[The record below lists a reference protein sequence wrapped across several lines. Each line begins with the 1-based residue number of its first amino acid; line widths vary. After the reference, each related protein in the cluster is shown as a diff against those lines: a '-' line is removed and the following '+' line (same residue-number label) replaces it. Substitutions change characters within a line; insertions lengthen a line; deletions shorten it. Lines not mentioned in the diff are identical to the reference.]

1 MATGF
6 SVASEADSADLIRL
20 WVDVPPD
27 EIEIARASLIDMAGA
42 GWSESHATSG
52 ALRIEAWVARRAR
65 AEIIQLQ
72 DALRAAGLDVHVN
85 QVAQDTDWQDGLRRH
100 HQPIEVRGKIR
111 VRPPW
116 VAVCDGPIDIEID
129 PGMAFGTGQ
138 HATTRGCLDLMLDL
152 PPGSLI
158 DVGAGSGVLA
168 IAAVKLGHDPVMALD
183 NDPLA
188 TEATERNAAV
198 NGVALAV
205 ELAEADARVLPSADV
220 VVANITRLHVAAL
233 AGNLAADPPKH
244 AVLSGFVVDDV
255 QSATAPWI
263 ERGYRQVATFTEDGW
278 AAVRLDRG

>member
-27 EIEIARASLIDMAGA
+27 EIEIARAIMIEMASS
-42 GWSESHATSG
+42 GWSESHVTSG
-52 ALRIEAWVARRAR
+52 ALRLEAWVARRAR
-65 AEIIQLQ
+65 DEIVHLQ
-72 DALRAAGLDVHVN
+72 EALLAAGLDVHVN

-100 HQPIEVRGKIR
+100 HQPIDVRGRIR

-116 VAVCDGPIDIEID
+116 VAASVGPIDIEID

-138 HATTRGCLDLMLDL
+138 HATTRGCLELMLDL

-158 DVGAGSGVLA
+158 DVGTGSGVLA
-168 IAAVKLGHDPVMALD
+168 IAAVKLGHDPVIALD

-188 TEATERNAAV
+188 TEATTRNADV
-198 NGVALAV
+198 NGVTLAV
-205 ELAEADARVLPSADV
+205 ELADADARMLPPTDV

-233 AGNLAADPPKH
+233 AANLAEDAPKH

-255 QSATAPWI
+255 SSAIAPWL
-263 ERGYRQVATFTEDGW
+263 ERGYRAVSTLAQDGW
-278 AAVRLDRG
+278 AAVRLDRA